1 MTELFCVIIKGIMTD
16 TGRGWKMGDNIFLKN
31 SKKPELSDYMSFN
44 VQGRGNLGDD
54 IPLAVYR
61 LMEFSLREQ
70 LMEQLGREEQIQIF
84 RKAGYRAGVYFAENM
99 LDISLSLNEFIAG
112 LQRRMEELKI
122 GVLRVE
128 KLDKETA
135 KIVLTVSEDADC
147 SGLPL
152 LGETVCNYDEGF
164 ISGILSAY
172 MGKEYSAVEI
182 DCWATGDRVC
192 RFSAGPEE

>member
-1 MTELFCVIIKGIMTD
+1 
-16 TGRGWKMGDNIFLKN
+16 MGDNIFLKN
-31 SKKPELSDYMSFN
+31 SKKPELSDYMNFN

-99 LDISLSLNEFIAG
+99 LDTSLSLNEFIAG
-112 LQRRMEELKI
+112 
-122 GVLRVE
+122 
-128 KLDKETA
+128 

-192 RFSAGPEE
+192 RFSAGPKE

>member
-1 MTELFCVIIKGIMTD
+1 
-16 TGRGWKMGDNIFLKN
+16 MGDNIFLKN
-31 SKKPELSDYMSFN
+31 SKKPELSDYMNFN

-99 LDISLSLNEFIAG
+99 LDTSLSLNEFIAG

-128 KLDKETA
+128 KLDKETG
-135 KIVLTVSEDADC
+135 KIVLTVSEDADSC
-147 SGLPL
+147 LPIWEKSIRLWRLTAGLP
-152 LGETVCNYDEGF
+152 GTECAGSVPVQKNDEVRAWKRITVKCFLN
-164 ISGILSAY
+164 I
-172 MGKEYSAVEI
+172 
-182 DCWATGDRVC
+182 
-192 RFSAGPEE
+192 